1 MKTSAPKKSRF
12 VRFGLETSQPES
24 TGVEAKG
31 FTLIE
36 LLVVI
41 AIIAIL
47 AALLLPVLS
56 TAKLRAHRVSCLNNV
71 RQMSIA
77 RATTVTELAS
87 LLGQENLASVSDE
100 NNTGL
105 LYTDKRMS
113 QVRMCPATR
122 SLPGGT
128 GDGTA
133 ETPYVIGNTRMTVS
147 YALNGWLSTDHGAA
161 SRSWPNFYFKTEG
174 LIRSP
179 AATPLF
185 MDGIL
190 YFLYP
195 VESDPAGSFVN
206 LYKPQY
212 GRADCQHP
220 INICLIDRHG
230 KRAPSAA
237 PRAFR
242 NQVGTVIPGV
252 INMSFVDGHAESVKL
267 NDLWTFQWHRDWVTP
282 RQRQ

>member
-1 MKTSAPKKSRF
+1 MKASAPKKSC
-12 VRFGLETSQPES
+12 VVHFGFETFHPEGA
-24 TGVEAKG
+24 GVEAKG

-47 AALLLPVLS
+47 AALLLPALS
-56 TAKLRAHRVSCLNNV
+56 SAKLRAHRVSCLSNV
-71 RQMSIA
+71 RQLSMA
-77 RATTVTELAS
+77 RSATVTDSVS
-87 LLGQENLASVSDE
+87 LLGQENLASVIDE

-113 QVRMCPATR
+113 KIRMCPSTR
-122 SLPGGT
+122 SVPGGT
-128 GDGTA
+128 GGGTA
-133 ETPYVIGNTRMTVS
+133 ETPYTVGNTGVTCS

-174 LIRSP
+174 SIRLP
-179 AATPLF
+179 ATTPVF
-185 MDGIL
+185 MDAIL

-195 VESDPAGSFVN
+195 IESDPAGAFVN

-212 GRADCQHP
+212 SRADCQHP
-220 INICLIDRHG
+220 LNICLIDRHG
-230 KRAPSAA
+230 KLAPLAA

-242 NQVGTVIPGV
+242 NQVGAVIPGM

-282 RQRQ
+282 RQRL